1 MVNYFTLP
9 KVLEMLQEFTIQ
21 FLGTARFCPGW
32 PVQNIKD
39 FDNIQINFNKI
50 FWSVDS
56 FVALIIRWME
66 NGLVLLFTAV
76 LTVMYVSKY
85 LRRRPRVNQKNN
97 IHVDKVW
104 VK

>member
-21 FLGTARFCPGW
+21 VLGTARFCPGW
-32 PVQNIKD
+32 PVKNIKD

-56 FVALIIRWME
+56 FGAIPYQVDGQWVCVLGSQYYTLSWMYQ
-66 NGLVLLFTAV
+66 NVIGGGQ
-76 LTVMYVSKY
+76 Y
-85 LRRRPRVNQKNN
+85 
-97 IHVDKVW
+97 
-104 VK
+104 